1 MKTIIAIGFL
11 VAYTLLSQVT
21 FASGNLKVNILPK
34 AEGRALLEISNN
46 AEQKVE
52 ISISNSEG
60 DLVFYHETEAEHTEY
75 NRTLNFSKL
84 EHGVY
89 KMIVQVDGASTE
101 QTLNVGRHGI
111 AVGKIVEKTEPI
123 FSFKNNQLRVSHLNH
138 NQDEMSLYVYQGSSL
153 IWNKE
158 MGNTFALTVGYDLTN
173 LDKGNYQIVFSSGDE
188 TYEYDLKRD

>member
-21 FASGNLKVNILPK
+21 FASGNLKVNVLPK

-52 ISISNSEG
+52 ISILNSEG
-60 DLVFYHETEAEHTEY
+60 DLVFYHETETEHTEY

-84 EHGVY
+84 EHGIY
-89 KMIVQVDGASTE
+89 KMIVKADGASNE
-101 QTLNVGRHGI
+101 QMLNVGRHGI

-123 FSFKNNQLRVSHLNH
+123 FSFKDNQLRVSHLNH
-138 NQDEMSLYVYQGSSL
+138 NLDDMILYVYRNREL
-153 IWNKE
+153 IWEKG
-158 MGNTFALTVGYDLTN
+158 MGNMFSLTVGYDLTK
-173 LDKGNYQIVFSSGDE
+173 LDKGNYQVVFASGGE